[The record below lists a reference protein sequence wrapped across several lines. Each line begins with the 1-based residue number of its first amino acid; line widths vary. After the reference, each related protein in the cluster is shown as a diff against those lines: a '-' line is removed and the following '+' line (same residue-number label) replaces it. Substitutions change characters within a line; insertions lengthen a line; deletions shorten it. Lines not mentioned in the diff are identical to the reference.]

1 MVSEQDAFLSKS
13 VESLASAGDD
23 FERGRYNSCARN
35 AYYAAFQASVA
46 ALLHEGIRP
55 TRKWEHEFVR
65 SQFAGILV
73 YRRKRFGPGF
83 RTLLTD
89 AFDRRVDADYTERSL
104 KRQDAASVLARVRQL
119 VQEVQEQAGGNS

>member
-1 MVSEQDAFLSKS
+1 VGEQNAFLAKS
-13 VESLASAGDD
+13 NESLASAGDD
-23 FERGRYNSCARN
+23 FEHRRYNSCARN
-35 AYYAAFQASVA
+35 AYYAAFQAAVA

-55 TRKWEHEFVR
+55 ARRWEHEFVR

-89 AFDRRVDADYTERSL
+89 AFDRRVDADYTDRSL
-104 KRQDAASVLARVRQL
+104 KRQDAASVLVRVRQL